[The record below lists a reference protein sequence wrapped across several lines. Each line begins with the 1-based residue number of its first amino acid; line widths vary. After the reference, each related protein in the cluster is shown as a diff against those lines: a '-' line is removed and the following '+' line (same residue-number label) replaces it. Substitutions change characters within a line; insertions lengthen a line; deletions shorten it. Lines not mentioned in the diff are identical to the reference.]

1 MSMTRMPASAC
12 CTLPSQSSV
21 AEPCCS
27 MKSGL
32 GAAANARCAEP
43 SGRRHRAGLSRRRR
57 PQLPSRH
64 TKPLDTLAEQGGG
77 IRIKLEADQEI
88 AEGIGG
94 TRAPDGG
101 KQRASRLVAVGER
114 LTQGRNRPDVLVGV
128 RAGGGPGSPVG
139 GFLEAL

>member
-21 AEPCCS
+21 AEPCRS
-27 MKSGL
+27 MKAGL
-32 GAAANARCAEP
+32 CAAP
-43 SGRRHRAGLSRRRR
+43 SGRRYRAGLSRRRR

-64 TKPLDTLAEQGGG
+64 AKPPGDLAEQGGG

-114 LTQGRNRPDVLVGV
+114 LTQGRNRTDVLVGV